1 MEVTNKT
8 DNTTQQQ
15 DTHNKDVMVQLN
27 DLVEI
32 SGVPTDFIKKELMVD
47 DAISMDELRSKML
60 KFLDATFKEN
70 GVDTSKVN

>member
-60 KFLDATFKEN
+60 KFLDATFQEN

>member
-1 MEVTNKT
+1 MEMTKTT

-47 DAISMDELRSKML
+47 EAVSMDELRSKML
-60 KFLDATFKEN
+60 KFLDATFQEN
-70 GVDTSKVN
+70 GVDTDKVN

>member
-1 MEVTNKT
+1 MEMTKT
-8 DNTTQQQ
+8 TDTTTQQQ

-47 DAISMDELRSKML
+47 EAVSMDELRSKML
-60 KFLDATFKEN
+60 KFLDATFEEN
-70 GVDTSKVN
+70 GVEISKVN